1 MFSTEITSPTE
12 ARAGFF
18 QLIDRVAQS
27 HQVCIINRPDGENVA
42 LIAESDLNS
51 LIETV
56 YLFRSP
62 ANARHLLDSIDEYRV
77 SEGKASEAAEAVPN
91 GRLSPT
97 PTPTG
102 KLVPQSIEELRQE
115 LGIDGEEEKI

>member
-1 MFSTEITSPTE
+1 MFTSEVITPTE

-18 QLIDRVAQS
+18 QLLDRVAEG
-27 HQVCIINRPDGENVA
+27 HQVCIINRREGENIA

-62 ANARHLLDSIDEYRV
+62 ANAQRLLD
-77 SEGKASEAAEAVPN
+77 AMAEVK
-91 GRLSPT
+91 
-97 PTPTG
+97 TG
-102 KLVPQSIEELRQE
+102 KIASQSIEELKEE
-115 LGIDGEEEKI
+115 LEISDEEEKKS

>member
-1 MFSTEITSPTE
+1 MFISEATTPTE

-18 QLIDRVAQS
+18 QLIDRVAEG
-27 HQVCIINRPDGENVA
+27 HHICIINRCDGENAA

-62 ANARHLLDSIDEYRV
+62 ANAQRLLD
-77 SEGKASEAAEAVPN
+77 AMAEAKSGSLVLQTIKE
-91 GRLSPT
+91 LSYGLDASP
-97 PTPTG
+97 
-102 KLVPQSIEELRQE
+102 IEDIRN
-115 LGIDGEEEKI
+115 

>member
-27 HQVCIINRPDGENVA
+27 HQICIINRREGDNVA
-42 LIAESDLNS
+42 IIAESDLNS

-62 ANARHLLDSIDEYRV
+62 ANARHLLDSIDEYR
-77 SEGKASEAAEAVPN
+77 S
-91 GRLSPT
+91 
-97 PTPTG
+97 G
-102 KLVPQSIEELRQE
+102 KLAPQTIEELRQE
-115 LGIDGEEEKI
+115 LGIDGEEEEKI

>member
-1 MFSTEITSPTE
+1 MLSSEITTPTE

-18 QLIDRVAQS
+18 QLLDRVAQN
-27 HQVCIINRPDGENVA
+27 HQVCIIKRHDGENVA

-62 ANARHLLDSIDEYRV
+62 TNARRLLDSLTEMKSGQI
-77 SEGKASEAAEAVPN
+77 AS
-91 GRLSPT
+91 
-97 PTPTG
+97 
-102 KLVPQSIEELRQE
+102 QSIEELKQE
-115 LGIDGEEEKI
+115 LGIGGEEEKKS

>member
-27 HQVCIINRPDGENVA
+27 HQICIINRREGDNVA
-42 LIAESDLNS
+42 IIAESDLNS

-62 ANARHLLDSIDEYRV
+62 ANARHLLDSIDEYR
-77 SEGKASEAAEAVPN
+77 S
-91 GRLSPT
+91 
-97 PTPTG
+97 G

-115 LGIDGEEEKI
+115 LGIGGKEEEKT

>member
-1 MFSTEITSPTE
+1 MFTSEITTPTE

-18 QLIDRVAQS
+18 QLLDRVAEN
-27 HQVCIINRPDGENVA
+27 HQICIINRRDGENVA

-62 ANARHLLDSIDEYRV
+62 ANAQRLLDSI
-77 SEGKASEAAEAVPN
+77 AEVKS
-91 GRLSPT
+91 GSL
-97 PTPTG
+97 
-102 KLVPQSIEELRQE
+102 KPQSIEELKQE
-115 LGIDGEEEKI
+115 LGISGKEEQDN

>member
-27 HQVCIINRPDGENVA
+27 HQVCIINRRDGENVA

-62 ANARHLLDSIDEYRV
+62 ANARHLLDSIDEYRL
-77 SEGKASEAAEAVPN
+77 SKGEAS
-91 GRLSPT
+91 
-97 PTPTG
+97 PTG

-115 LGIDGEEEKI
+115 LGIDGEEEEKI

>member
-27 HQVCIINRPDGENVA
+27 HQVCIINRRDGENVA
-42 LIAESDLNS
+42 IIAESDLNS

-62 ANARHLLDSIDEYRV
+62 ANARHLLDSIDEYRL
-77 SEGKASEAAEAVPN
+77 SKGEAS
-91 GRLSPT
+91 
-97 PTPTG
+97 PTG
-102 KLVPQSIEELRQE
+102 KLVPQSIEELCQE
-115 LGIDGEEEKI
+115 LGIDGEEAEKI

>member
-1 MFSTEITSPTE
+1 MFSSEITSPTE

-18 QLIDRVAQS
+18 QLLDRVAQN
-27 HQVCIINRPDGENVA
+27 HQVCIINRRDGENVA

-62 ANARHLLDSIDEYRV
+62 ANARRLLDSLDEFR
-77 SEGKASEAAEAVPN
+77 SGKI
-91 GRLSPT
+91 T
-97 PTPTG
+97 
-102 KLVPQSIEELRQE
+102 PQSIEELQGE
-115 LGIDGEEEKI
+115 LGFGGEEEKI

>member
-1 MFSTEITSPTE
+1 MFTSEVTTPTE

-18 QLIDRVAQS
+18 QLLDRVAEG
-27 HQVCIINRPDGENVA
+27 HQICIINRRDGENVA

-62 ANARHLLDSIDEYRV
+62 ANAQRLLD
-77 SEGKASEAAEAVPN
+77 AMTEAKS
-91 GRLSPT
+91 GS
-97 PTPTG
+97 
-102 KLVPQSIEELRQE
+102 LVPQTIEELKQE
-115 LGIDGEEEKI
+115 LGIGAEKEKES